1 MNSSSPATVGGVT
14 SSRAARAVAGVRRQ
28 LTPLAVVALVVA
40 LGASAALVAT
50 RADLDQTRRR
60 AAASRLGLEVTKEVL
75 VHRTASLLATTTD
88 LEFRTVERDQFRAAL
103 AGTLTELDHAQLAVV
118 DASGQIHTQG
128 QHIEILRTCLG
139 GVNRALNASSVD
151 DTATSV
157 AALRQVGEACRA
169 AEAIT
174 GAAESQ
180 FPFDFADPFVLR
192 VGEHY
197 YGYATNAGGGNVQL
211 IEADELGVWR
221 WVGNALPVLP
231 AWASPNRTWAP
242 SVLAIGGQYVLYY
255 TVRDAASG
263 RQCISRATSASPAG
277 PFVDGSAGPLICQTD
292 MNGSIDPSPFVD
304 AGGQPH
310 LLWRSDSVP
319 ARLWAQ
325 PLTPDGTALTGTPS
339 PLLVS
344 DQRWELG
351 VIEGPAMVREG
362 AGYYLFYSARSWN
375 SAQYAMGYATCSGP
389 LGPCTRVTTT
399 GPFFGSQ
406 PGMIGPGGQ
415 DFFTDASGAL
425 MVAFHAWQE
434 GQVGYP
440 NRRRLH
446 VMRATFPGGAPTFSS
461 I

>member
-1 MNSSSPATVGGVT
+1 M
-14 SSRAARAVAGVRRQ
+14 RRQ
-28 LTPLAVVALVVA
+28 LSPLAVVALVVA
-40 LGASAALVAT
+40 VAASAALVVT
-50 RADLDQTRRR
+50 RSELDEARQQ
-60 AAASRLGLEVTKEVL
+60 AAAGRLGVAVTKEVL

-88 LEFRTVERDQFRAAL
+88 LQFRSVERDQFRAAL
-103 AGTLTELDHAQLAVV
+103 AGTLAELDHAQLAVV

-139 GVNRALNASSVD
+139 GVDRALNASSVD
-151 DTATSV
+151 DTAASV

-174 GAAESQ
+174 GSAESQ

-192 VGEHY
+192 AGDRY

-211 IEADELGVWR
+211 IEADGLGAWR
-221 WVGNALPVLP
+221 WVGNALPELP

-242 SVLAIGGQYVLYY
+242 SVLAVAGGYVLYY
-255 TVRDAASG
+255 TVRDTASG
-263 RQCISRATSASPAG
+263 RQCISVATSSSPAG
-277 PFVDGSAGPLICQTD
+277 PFVDRSAGPLVCQAD

-304 AGGQPH
+304 ASGQPY
-310 LLWRSDSVP
+310 LLWRSDAVP

-325 PLTPDGTALTGTPS
+325 ALTPDGTALTGAAAPM
-339 PLLVS
+339 LVS

-351 VIEGPAMVREG
+351 VIEGPAMVRAG

-389 LGPCTRVTTT
+389 LGPCTRVTTG

-415 DFFTDASGAL
+415 EFFTDVSGEL

-446 VMRATFPGGAPTFSS
+446 VLRVTFPGGSPSFSPVG
-461 I
+461 